1 MPKVLVIDDSPF
13 IYKSILKALKD
24 TEFEVVGHA
33 RNGLEGLQ
41 KINELNPDLI
51 TLDVTMPV
59 MDGIETARRIYSSNI
74 SAKVLMLSAMGDDEL
89 MNTAKDIGI
98 KHFIQKPF
106 KNEIL
111 LKKLRLLMII

>member
-1 MPKVLVIDDSPF
+1 
-13 IYKSILKALKD
+13 
-24 TEFEVVGHA
+24 
-33 RNGLEGLQ
+33 
-41 KINELNPDLI
+41 
-51 TLDVTMPV
+51 
-59 MDGIETARRIYSSNI
+59 
-74 SAKVLMLSAMGDDEL
+74 MLSAMGDDEL